1 MSTGELFSNPPKSFK
16 DWTGERGGGGG
27 VGLITPSRLHFT
39 ETIRPSGFLD
49 AFHTRVIGKYV
60 I

>member
-1 MSTGELFSNPPKSFK
+1 MSTGELFRQPAKIFQGL
-16 DWTGERGGGGG
+16 DGGEGG
-27 VGLITPSRLHFT
+27 GLITPSRLHFT

>member
-16 DWTGERGGGGG
+16 DWTGERGGGG